1 MTDLP
6 PCAVCGAPVKAGERY
21 CGKCGSDLEGQATA
35 LLTKPLDLSALP
47 LNDATL
53 PLLLRQ
59 ATAGEFE
66 IVRELGRGAMAAVFL
81 ARDTQLGRD
90 VAIKVMSPALVSAHG
105 TVERFLREA
114 RTVATLTH
122 PHIIPIYLI
131 RRRGDLTFFVM
142 QYLQGKSLDDVVK
155 QGPLPIPQVVRIL
168 REVASALAYAHRQ
181 GVIHR
186 DIKPAN
192 VMLDGDGNA
201 MVTDFGI
208 AKSREGKALT
218 QTGAFVGTP
227 AYMSPEQCAADP
239 VTGASD
245 QYCLGIMAYEMIEG
259 RLPFDGTTLMGVLY
273 QHLHTPA
280 PAIQRPDCPPALARI
295 VQRMLEKKAADR
307 WPDLGAVVTALDGV
321 ASGVPAASPVD
332 APLRATRRS
341 APEPEP
347 RSPGIVIGGGIALI
361 VLIGVAA
368 MVLSRRTPSSAPL
381 PAAAPAVD
389 TLGPWRE
396 RVRALVDSGIVS
408 NSSGDYLAAD
418 RWLDS
423 AGRMA
428 RAISAA
434 PLAATA
440 ESARTAN
447 RSGCQAEAA
456 LRGGRGGDLRCP

>member
-1 MTDLP
+1 MTGIP
-6 PCAVCGAPVKAGERY
+6 PCAVCGATVQAGERF
-21 CGKCGSDLEGQATA
+21 CSKCGSDLGAEATA
-35 LLTKPLDLSALP
+35 LLTTPLDLSALP
-47 LNDATL
+47 LNEATL

-81 ARDTQLGRD
+81 AKDTQLGRD

-105 TVERFLREA
+105 TMERFLREA

-142 QYLQGKSLDDVVK
+142 QYLMGKSLDDVLK
-155 QGPLPIPQVVRIL
+155 NGPLPIPQVIRIL
-168 REVASALAYAHRQ
+168 REVGSALAYAHRQ

-208 AKSREGKALT
+208 AKSREGQVLT
-218 QTGAFVGTP
+218 QVGAFVGTP

-280 PAIQRPDCPPALARI
+280 PVIQRPDAPPELGRI
-295 VQRMLEKKAADR
+295 VHRMLEKKAGDR
-307 WPDLGAVVTALDGV
+307 WPDLGGVVAALDAMGTPS
-321 ASGVPAASPVD
+321 APVRPE
-332 APLRATRRS
+332 APLKATFRS
-341 APEPEP
+341 ARGPAP
-347 RSPGIVIGGGIALI
+347 RSRRLLIGGVVVGVVVIAGAI
-361 VLIGVAA
+361 VRF
-368 MVLSRRTPSSAPL
+368 RRIPSSVAP
-381 PAAAPAVD
+381 PPEASIVD
-389 TLGPWRE
+389 TLGPARD
-396 RVRALVDSGIVS
+396 RVSALIDSGIANNAAGEYRS
-408 NSSGDYLAAD
+408 AD

-428 RAISAA
+428 LGITDA
-434 PLAATA
+434 PLVALAD
-440 ESARTAN
+440 SARRAN
-447 RSGCQAEAA
+447 ASGCLAEAA
-456 LRGGRGGDLRCP
+456 LRGGRGGALRCP